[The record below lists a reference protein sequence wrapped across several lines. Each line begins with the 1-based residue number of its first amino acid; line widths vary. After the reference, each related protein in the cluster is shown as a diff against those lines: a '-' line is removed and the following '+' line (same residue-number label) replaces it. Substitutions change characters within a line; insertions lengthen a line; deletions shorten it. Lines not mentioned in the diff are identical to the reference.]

1 MADWKIT
8 WRGASFTA
16 DDLVGSDLSYL
27 ATLTGDGWG
36 GADPWRGPAHTANL
50 IAVFV
55 SRTTGRPMAEVLD
68 EIAVA
73 PAVELVAALG
83 LAQEVPDTL
92 TPATAT

>member
-8 WRGASFTA
+8 WRGTEFTG

-50 IAVFV
+50 IAVYI
-55 SRTTGRPMAEVLD
+55 SRTTQRPVVEVLD
-68 EIAVA
+68 EIANA
-73 PAVELVAALG
+73 PAAELVGALG
-83 LAQEVPDTL
+83 LAQSMPDTL
-92 TPATAT
+92 TAK